1 MVCLLILS
9 KHTLKQQQ
17 KMKRPGRRKKEKKKM
32 ERNELAR
39 KATDRR
45 NDRHDR

>member
-32 ERNELAR
+32 ERKELAR

>member
-17 KMKRPGRRKKEKKKM
+17 KMKSKTRKKEKGEKKM

-39 KATDRR
+39 KGHRQKEGRT
-45 NDRHDR
+45 

>member
-1 MVCLLILS
+1 MVFLLILS

-17 KMKRPGRRKKEKKKM
+17 KMKSKTRKKEKGGGGEM

-39 KATDRR
+39 KGHRQKER
-45 NDRHDR
+45 QI